1 MQSNLNFLGLS
12 CARALVVA
20 AHSDD
25 EALGCGGT
33 MARLAE
39 EGWDVGVVFMTN
51 GVGARV
57 EESRGDQIQQRRQAA
72 ELAVRTLGARICGH
86 FDYPDNAMD
95 SVSLLQICQSLE
107 TVAREFRPDVV
118 FTHSLADLNVDHGI
132 VHRATLTAFRPL
144 PGSSVAAIFCF
155 EVPSSTGW
163 GSASAAGFQPTLYVD
178 VTLTF
183 QQKLEAL
190 RCYDAEM
197 RAAPHPRSVTVVESL
212 AQWRGGLAGLE
223 RAEAFEVQR
232 IIV

>member
-1 MQSNLNFLGLS
+1 MQTILDRKPG
-12 CARALVVA
+12 RALVVA

-33 MARLAE
+33 MARLAAL
-39 EGWDVGVVFMTN
+39 GWDVGVVFMTN
-51 GVGARV
+51 GVGSRV
-57 EESRGDQIQQRRQAA
+57 EANFHQIQQRRQAA
-72 ELAVRTLGARICGH
+72 ELAVLTLGAHICQH

-95 SVSLLQICQSLE
+95 SLPLLPICQELE
-107 TVAREFRPDVV
+107 AVGREFDPDVV
-118 FTHSLADLNVDHGI
+118 LTHSSADLNVDHRI
-132 VHRATLTAFRPL
+132 VHMASLTAFRPL
-144 PGSSVAAIFCF
+144 PGSRVAGIFCF

-163 GSASAAGFQPTLYVD
+163 GSASGGGFQPTLYVD

-183 QQKLEAL
+183 ERKLEAL

-197 RAAPHPRSVTVVESL
+197 RAAPHPRSATVMESL